1 MKSLN
6 SYLRRAWS
14 DLSSDEGWWRVILVL
29 GLLNCVPLVGQVFM
43 LGYVYDWA
51 KEAAWGMKGGPSHDS
66 GDIGRRGKYGLM
78 VLGVLIVWTAPIII
92 VAELLRF
99 VPVMGGVLCFLVELI
114 CVFVSVIAS
123 AAALRSIIYERMM
136 PGLQIGRVLKMARR
150 DPGGLWQAFAISLLN
165 VVLLIAALFLLLL
178 PAGPFA
184 ASIVS
189 STPEQLLGSNLII
202 IVLLGMFTVV
212 VALVVWVAGSVLST
226 LINAL
231 YARALGYWMEQFE
244 PRKWKSPADPMPFEI
259 QMEKEKKEK
268 AEAKA
273 RAKAEKRAKNNK
285 AEQPE
290 QEPDVQTGS
299 EDDTSDLKRDGELAD
314 ANSAEIADSADAAAG
329 SAEETAPAK
338 ETTLPVEAE
347 TVAGEAPE
355 APAMPPEA
363 AGAQN
368 DAHSDETD
376 EAQELG
382 R

>member
-1 MKSLN
+1 M
-6 SYLRRAWS
+6 
-14 DLSSDEGWWRVILVL
+14 ILVL

-43 LGYVYDWA
+43 LGYVCDWA

-78 VLGVLIVWTAPIII
+78 VLGVLFVWTAPIII

-99 VPVMGGVLCFLVELI
+99 VPIVGGVLCFLVDLLCI
-114 CVFVSVIAS
+114 IVSVVAS

-136 PGLQIGRVLKMARR
+136 PGLQFGRVLGMARR

-202 IVLLGMFTVV
+202 IVLLGMFTIV
-212 VALVVWVAGSVLST
+212 VALVVWVSGSVLST

-244 PRKWKSPADPMPFEI
+244 PRKWRSPADPMPFEI

-273 RAKAEKRAKNNK
+273 RAKAEKKAKNKK
-285 AEQPE
+285 AKQAE
-290 QEPDVQTGS
+290 QEPDEQVGPQDAS
-299 EDDTSDLKRDGELAD
+299 SDLKGDAKPAKAD
-314 ANSAEIADSADAAAG
+314 SVKAAEPANSAAER
-329 SAEETAPAK
+329 AEETAPQDPKAGSTQK
-338 ETTLPVEAE
+338 AAPADGTTSPAE
-347 TVAGEAPE
+347 EKAAPAEAPD
-355 APAMPPEA
+355 APPNA
-363 AGAQN
+363 AEPQV
-368 DAHSDETD
+368 DSHSDAIGES
-376 EAQELG
+376 QELE